1 MMIAR
6 LPGGKRLQSPFCM
19 RASLLALRQGFGY
32 NTRHMIISRTPLRMS
47 FVGGGSDL
55 PSFYRRFGGAVV
67 STAISKFVY
76 LTLNEKFDHRI
87 RISYSRTEEADTVAE
102 IQHPLVRE
110 SLALLKVDG
119 GLEITSIADIPS
131 KGSGL
136 GSSSAFTV
144 GLLNALHAYAGRAVD
159 AEQLA
164 KESCAIELER
174 CGEPIGKQDQYA
186 AAFGGFNFIQFH
198 ADDSVTVEPITCG
211 RGTLTKLQQNT
222 IVFYT
227 GISRSASAVLK
238 NQQEAVASSTTKQ
251 DTLKRMVQLAHDLR
265 GELQEDNLSAFGEI
279 LHEGWELKRSITAE
293 ISTGEI
299 DSWYAKARAAGAT
312 GGKLLGAGSG
322 GFLMFYAPQEKHA
335 AIAAAL
341 PGLRQIPMH
350 FESEGSKIIFVHE

>member
-1 MMIAR
+1 
-6 LPGGKRLQSPFCM
+6 
-19 RASLLALRQGFGY
+19 
-32 NTRHMIISRTPLRMS
+32 MIISRTPLRMS

-110 SLALLKVDG
+110 SLALLNVNG

-144 GLLNALHAYAGRAVD
+144 GLLNALHAYAGRAAT

-164 KESCAIELER
+164 KESCAIEIER
-174 CGEPIGKQDQYA
+174 CAEPIGKQDQYA
-186 AAFGGFNFIQFH
+186 AAFGGFNFMEFH
-198 ADDSVTVEPITCG
+198 PDDTVTVDPIVC
-211 RGTLTKLQQNT
+211 RPATLAQLQLDT
-222 IVFYT
+222 LVFYT

-238 NQQEAVASSTTKQ
+238 NQQDAVASSTAKQ
-251 DTLKRMVQLAHDLR
+251 DTLKRMVQLARDLR
-265 GELQEDNLSAFGEI
+265 VELQKNNLSAFGDI
-279 LHEGWELKRSITAE
+279 LHEGWELKRSITAG
-293 ISTGEI
+293 ISSGEI
-299 DSWYAKARAAGAT
+299 DGWYAAARGAGAL

-341 PGLRQIPMH
+341 TGLRQIPMH
-350 FESEGSKIIFVHE
+350 FEPEGSKIIFVHE